1 MENRVLLDAEQVQR
15 EQIAFIYKV
24 YAWMGGALLLTA
36 VVALLTA
43 SSPVMIQLIFGSK
56 ILFYGLIIGE
66 LALVW
71 YLSAAIQR
79 MSATAATGWFLAYAF
94 VNGLTLSFIFLVYTA
109 ASLAGTFFV
118 TAATFGAM
126 SVYGY
131 FTKRDLTTWGNLLFM
146 ALIGLILASLVNMF
160 FNNEMI
166 YWITTYVGIIIFV
179 GLVAY
184 DTQKIKNMNII
195 GNEGTEE
202 DHKEAIM
209 GALAL
214 YLDFINLFLYLLRV
228 LGRRNE

>member
-1 MENRVLLDAEQVQR
+1 MENHYVLDAEQVQR
-15 EQIAFIYKV
+15 EQISFINRV

-36 VVALLTA
+36 LVAMVTA
-43 SSPVMIQLIFGSK
+43 SSPALLQLIFGSK
-56 ILFYGLIIGE
+56 FLFYGLLFGE
-66 LALVW
+66 LGLVW
-71 YLSAAIQR
+71 YLSSSIQR
-79 MSATAATGWFLAYAF
+79 MSASAATAWFLGYAF
-94 VNGLTLSFIFLVYTA
+94 LNGLTLSFIFLLYTA

-126 SVYGY
+126 SLYGY
-131 FTKRDLTTWGNLLFM
+131 YTKKDLTTWGNLLLM
-146 ALIGLILASLVNMF
+146 ALIGLILASVVNWF
-160 FNNEMI
+160 FNNETL

-214 YLDFINLFLYLLRV
+214 YLDFINLFLYMLRL
-228 LGRRNE
+228 LGRRK